1 MDNLKINKK
10 TIFICLILLSL
21 VGLICYLVSNKGRF
35 TNYEKVYEKR
45 IEKYDANQ
53 FIPIYV
59 TESDMANKY
68 LNDFKNLMLYDIKEA
83 YNVVNKVY
91 KEKKYTNFERF
102 KENIQ
107 DEYSL
112 AFYKMTVKEY
122 DVVNKNGFK
131 FYYIRDS
138 RDKLYIFKE
147 LSIMNYEVYLDDYTV
162 EIK

>member
-21 VGLICYLVSNKGRF
+21 VGLVSYLVGNKGRF
-35 TNYEKVYEKR
+35 TKYEKVYEKR

-53 FIPIYV
+53 FIPVYV

-68 LNDFKNLMLYDIKEA
+68 LNDFKNLMLYDINEA
-83 YNVVNKVY
+83 YNVVNKAY
-91 KEKKYTNFERF
+91 KEKKYGDFERF
-102 KENIQ
+102 KESIQ

-122 DVVNKNGFK
+122 DVVNKNGHK